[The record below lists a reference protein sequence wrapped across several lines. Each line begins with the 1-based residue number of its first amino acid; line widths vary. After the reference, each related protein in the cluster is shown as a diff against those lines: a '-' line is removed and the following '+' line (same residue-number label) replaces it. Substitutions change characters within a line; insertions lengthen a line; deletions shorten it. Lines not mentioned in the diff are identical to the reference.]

1 MSFTVALRCAFNA
14 SIWARLETPDSA
26 SAVCDLKA
34 RLMAAAHSGN
44 SKTVRAP
51 PATRSDA
58 VELSSSPELVAIL
71 VTATIIGRPAAE
83 YSANSIFSLIDCSP
97 EPVFVNRS
105 AINTGTPRTS
115 RIPITT
121 IASSR
126 GEDATTEGL
135 IPMPLTTKNSGI
147 MNVNPTVSNRAVIM

>member
-1 MSFTVALRCAFNA
+1 MRGLSSKPSFKYAFLGVGVSQKSQTAISAKSYFLGGFWVLEGPEEPLPRRGLCVSFVGFTTGIIPVVSFTVALRCAFNA

-58 VELSSSPELVAIL
+58 VELSSSPELLAIL
-71 VTATIIGRPAAE
+71 VTATIIGCR
-83 YSANSIFSLIDCSP
+83 
-97 EPVFVNRS
+97 
-105 AINTGTPRTS
+105 
-115 RIPITT
+115 RIQ
-121 IASSR
+121 R
-126 GEDATTEGL
+126 
-135 IPMPLTTKNSGI
+135 
-147 MNVNPTVSNRAVIM
+147 